1 MSTSAQP
8 QIVVLSR
15 EAVELLLGL
24 GARPH
29 ETRRPTRRWLGLA
42 IDEHR
47 RRRAALAERQ
57 TTLGAL
63 MTLALE
69 GPLRRSEAQHQE
81 WIDQLEYQASI
92 PRSVGL
98 FDKQLAETEEL
109 DAETIEQLDYQL
121 AEDIAANE
129 QLGDELDGL
138 SSASAEG
145 EDDGVGSDGDTSGGG
160 DQSGEGSGGEGGP

>member
-1 MSTSAQP
+1 MSTSSRP

-29 ETRRPTRRWLGLA
+29 ETRRPSRRWLGLA

-47 RRRAALAERQ
+47 RRRTALAERQ
-57 TTLGAL
+57 TTLGAM

-69 GPLRRSEAQHQE
+69 GPLRRSEAQHKE

-98 FDKQLAETEEL
+98 FDKQLTETEEF
-109 DAETIEQLDYQL
+109 DAETIE
-121 AEDIAANE
+121 
-129 QLGDELDGL
+129 
-138 SSASAEG
+138 
-145 EDDGVGSDGDTSGGG
+145 
-160 DQSGEGSGGEGGP
+160 